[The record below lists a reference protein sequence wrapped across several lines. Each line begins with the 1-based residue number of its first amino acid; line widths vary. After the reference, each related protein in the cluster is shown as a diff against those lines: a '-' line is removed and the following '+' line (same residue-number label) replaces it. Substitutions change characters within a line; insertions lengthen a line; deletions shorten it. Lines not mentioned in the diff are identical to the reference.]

1 MESKIEQIGREIGIK
16 GNQFSQEE
24 AKNFMETHTLT
35 QTPREIGDL
44 LTQWEASKLKKAGVF
59 VPISKEEVFKDV
71 QALKLLNTVEAKKSI
86 DLIENVI
93 KSYEKEE
100 ELPVNYFR
108 DTQTGAVYTFPGKPE
123 DVCAFVGYK
132 LMYFKN

>member
-1 MESKIEQIGREIGIK
+1 MVAKIEEKDGKIRIE
-16 GNQFSQEE
+16 GNQFSKEQ

-44 LTQWEASKLKKAGVF
+44 LTKWEADKLEKAGVF
-59 VPISKEEVFKDV
+59 VPISKEEVLKDI
-71 QALKLLNTVEAKKSI
+71 QALKLLNTAEAKKSI
-86 DLIENVI
+86 DLIDATIEG
-93 KSYEKEE
+93 YEKEKGISI
-100 ELPVNYFR
+100 NYFK

-123 DVCAFVGYK
+123 NGCAFVGYK